1 LLIIIES
8 GKGFSAHYFP
18 SSHPLLRRGLGGR
31 IKQKHLT
38 GIMKLKIKND
48 RFTETSSAQAAVL
61 LVIARHE
68 AIKGSTPKSRGSK
81 DKRVLIP
88 EAAH

>member
-1 LLIIIES
+1 
-8 GKGFSAHYFP
+8 
-18 SSHPLLRRGLGGR
+18 
-31 IKQKHLT
+31 
-38 GIMKLKIKND
+38 MKLKIKND
-48 RFTETSSAQAAVL
+48 RFTKTSSAQAAVL

-88 EAAH
+88 EAAHRETVNLIGVGPVGHAVVAIQVAEPGVSRVVL